1 MKWYLEVLK
10 KYVVFDGRARRQE
23 FWMFVL
29 FNFIFGVVAGILDNV
44 LGLNFKSSYSSS
56 YSAYAST
63 GYISM
68 IYSLA
73 VLLPTLAVAVRRLHD
88 IGKSGWMILVGL
100 IPFVGWIWL
109 LVLYVTEGQQ
119 GPNQYGPDP
128 KGGAPVPPMPVQ

>member
-1 MKWYLEVLK
+1 MRWYLDVLK

-29 FNFIFGVVAGILDNV
+29 FNFIFGIVAAVLDNV
-44 LGLNFKSSYSSS
+44 FGLKMNNYSSS
-56 YSAYAST
+56 YYSAYVST

-73 VLLPTLAVAVRRLHD
+73 VLLPTLAVTVRRLHD

-109 LVLYVTEGQQ
+109 LVLYVTEGQT
-119 GPNQYGPDP
+119 GMNQYGPDP
-128 KGGAPVPPMPVQ
+128 KGGDQVSPMPVP